1 MIPTVEDLAS
11 DKLVHRF
18 GDMFNPPAIT
28 NFWGAVQANVDITGI
43 RSLNFPP
50 FTNSDFVTAGL
61 FLNTRYFPSLGVDIT
76 FQWFPDRIER
86 EANYE
91 GISLKSITVMPFGK
105 KALLIKL
112 IVQNY
117 SGVNKD
123 LNLSFG
129 LSSTIT
135 KNLITGNEMRPPYED
150 DNELTVES
158 FRGAVIFKAKHS
170 NACSIQGLSPKADNI
185 NIYRAEKI
193 LQLADGESKEINYI
207 NVIEETVEEAVV
219 SYDKLV
225 INLSNEYSKVKED
238 WNNEIRSIFE
248 EGNNS
253 YSGYLP
259 ILYTDDKDIKRLYY
273 TSILGVIYFKRDNPH
288 SVYGRAYDTLMPR
301 YWQTTTFIWDY
312 HLSSTVHAILDPEVM
327 RKYSELWM
335 KTNLHSH
342 FGTEYLTGGTVG
354 SWYSVNDFALTWIVN
369 DYLRWSGDFNW
380 LNQVIQSPL
389 HDENKKVIDYL
400 LEFALNWRSFKTK
413 SGLADY
419 GGINNLLECVSTYI
433 HEVASLN
440 AGNIFNL
447 RKVAEI
453 LRNNNAAERSQIF
466 LDEAQEIL
474 RELQSLYSKGN
485 GYWNARF
492 PDNKLIEIRHCYDFI
507 TILNTIPDD
516 LTSTQKNEMTQFFI
530 NELQTPKW
538 MRALSP
544 ADTNSMFS
552 VRPDHQ
558 WNGAYT
564 AWPALAA
571 TGLYNIGKTD
581 IAFKWL
587 KGLAKSANQGPFGQ
601 GHFVESAVD
610 PESGGAAKSSPEWPY
625 ATDWLCS
632 SNGSF
637 TNIIIEGIFG
647 VRASLYDGITANPRF
662 GEFDSR
668 AELVNLKYQGK
679 SYTVTKDGLKT

>member
-1 MIPTVEDLAS
+1 
-11 DKLVHRF
+11 
-18 GDMFNPPAIT
+18 DMFNPPGIT

-61 FLNTRYFPSLGVDIT
+61 FLNNRYFPSLGANIT
-76 FQWFPDRIER
+76 FQWFPDRIVR
-86 EANYE
+86 EADYE

-112 IVQNY
+112 IIQNN
-117 SGVNKD
+117 SGLKKD

-135 KNLITGNEMRPPYED
+135 KNLITANMRPPFED
-150 DNELTVES
+150 DNESTVES
-158 FRGAVIFKAKHS
+158 SRGAVIFKAKHS
-170 NACSIQGLSPKADNI
+170 KACSVQGLYPKADNT
-185 NIYRAEKI
+185 NIFRAEKI
-193 LQLADGESKEINYI
+193 LQLANGESKEINYI
-207 NVIEETVEEAVV
+207 NVIEETVEAALV
-219 SYDKLV
+219 SYDKLARNL
-225 INLSNEYSKVKED
+225 INEHSKVNED
-238 WNNEIRSIFE
+238 WNKEI
-248 EGNNS
+248 NS
-253 YSGYLP
+253 VFKEDNKNYSGHLP
-259 ILYTDDKDIKRLYY
+259 VLYTDDKDIKRLYY

-327 RKYSELWM
+327 KKYSELWM
-335 KTNLHSH
+335 KTNIHSH

-354 SWYSVNDFALTWIVN
+354 PRYSVNDFALTWIAN

-380 LNQVIQSPL
+380 LNQVVQSPL
-389 HDENKKVIDYL
+389 HVENNKVIDYL
-400 LEFALNWRSFKTK
+400 SEFALNWRSFKTK
-413 SGLADY
+413 FGLADY

-453 LRNNNAAERSQIF
+453 LRNNNAEGRSQIF
-466 LDEAQEIL
+466 LDEAQNIL
-474 RELQSLYSKGN
+474 HELQSLYSKGN

-507 TILNTIPDD
+507 TILNTIPED

-544 ADTNSMFS
+544 ADTNAMFS

-610 PESGGAAKSSPEWPY
+610 PESGGAAKSYPEWPY

-637 TNIIIEGIFG
+637 TNI
-647 VRASLYDGITANPRF
+647 
-662 GEFDSR
+662 
-668 AELVNLKYQGK
+668 
-679 SYTVTKDGLKT
+679 

>member
-11 DKLVHRF
+11 DKLVHKF
-18 GDMFNPPAIT
+18 GDMFNTPGLT
-28 NFWGAVQANVDITGI
+28 NFWGAVQADLDITGI

-50 FTNSDFVTAGL
+50 FTNSDYVTAGL
-61 FLNTRYFPSLGVDIT
+61 FLNKRYFPSIGVDIT

-86 EANYE
+86 EATVE
-91 GISLKSITVMPFGK
+91 GIRLKSTTVIPFGK

-112 IVQNY
+112 VIQNN
-117 SGVNKD
+117 SGVRKD
-123 LNLSFG
+123 LNLRFG

-135 KNLITGNEMRPPYED
+135 KNLITGNSMRPPHED
-150 DNELTVES
+150 DNDASVES
-158 FRGAVIFKAKHS
+158 SRCAVIFKAKHS
-170 NACSIQGLSPKADNI
+170 TAYSIQGLYPKADNI

-193 LQLADGESKEINYI
+193 LELNDGESKELHYI
-207 NVIEETVEEAVV
+207 NVIEETTKQALVNYDELV
-219 SYDKLV
+219 SKITYEFSD
-225 INLSNEYSKVKED
+225 INKE
-238 WNNEIRSIFE
+238 WNSEIKSIFE
-248 EGNNS
+248 KDNNS
-253 YSGYLP
+253 YSGHLP

-273 TSILGVIYFKRDNPH
+273 TSILGVIYFRRDNPH

-312 HLSSTVHAILDPEVM
+312 HLSSTVHALLDPEVM
-327 RKYSELWM
+327 KKYSELWM

-354 SWYSVNDFALTWIVN
+354 PWYSVNDFALTWIAN
-369 DYLRWSGDFNW
+369 EYLRWNGDFDW
-380 LNQVIQSPL
+380 LDKIVLSPIQV
-389 HDENKKVIDYL
+389 EYTKVIDHL
-400 LEFALNWRSFKTK
+400 LSFALSWRSFKTK

-440 AGNIFNL
+440 AGNIYNL
-447 RKVAEI
+447 RTLAEI
-453 LRNNNAAERSQIF
+453 LRNHNAQERSQIF
-466 LDEAQEIL
+466 LAEAQSIL
-474 RELQSLYSKGN
+474 RELQSLYSDGN

-492 PDNKLIEIRHCYDFI
+492 PDGRLVEIRHCYDFI
-507 TILNTIPDD
+507 TILNTIADD
-516 LTSTQKNEMTQFFI
+516 LSPNQKDEMTQFFV

-571 TGLYNIGKTD
+571 KGLYNVGKAE
-581 IAFKWL
+581 IAFRWL
-587 KGLAKSANQGPFGQ
+587 KGLSKSANQGPFGQ
-601 GHFVESAVD
+601 GHFVESAVS
-610 PESGGAAKSSPEWPY
+610 PESGGAAKSYPEWPY

-632 SNGSF
+632 SNGSYASV
-637 TNIIIEGIFG
+637 IIEGIFG
-647 VRASLYDGITANPRF
+647 VRASLYNGISADPNF
-662 GEFDSR
+662 SDFDSR

-679 SYTVTKDGLKT
+679 LYNITKDGLKS

>member
-1 MIPTVEDLAS
+1 MIPTTEDLAS
-11 DKLVHRF
+11 DKLVHKF
-18 GDMFNPPAIT
+18 GDMFNPPGLT
-28 NFWGAVQANVDITGI
+28 NFWGAVQADIDLTGI

-61 FLNTRYFPSLGVDIT
+61 FLNKRYFPSLGANIT

-86 EANYE
+86 EASYE
-91 GISLKSITVMPFGK
+91 GISLKSTTVIPFGK

-112 IVQNY
+112 IVKNN
-117 SGVNKD
+117 SGVKKD
-123 LNLSFG
+123 ITLSFG
-129 LSSTIT
+129 LSATIT
-135 KNLITGNEMRPPYED
+135 KNLITGNSWRPPHED
-150 DNELTVES
+150 DNEATVES
-158 FRGAVIFKAKHS
+158 SRGAVIFKAKHS
-170 NACSIQGLSPKADNI
+170 KACSIQGLHPKADNI
-185 NIYRAEKI
+185 NIYRAEKT
-193 LQLADGESKEINYI
+193 LRLADGETKALFYI
-207 NVIEETVEEAVV
+207 NVIEETVEEALD
-219 SYDKLV
+219 SYDAFIANPGSEITKV
-225 INLSNEYSKVKED
+225 TEQWNSEIN
-238 WNNEIRSIFE
+238 SIFE
-248 EGNNS
+248 KNNNS
-253 YSGYLP
+253 YSGHLP
-259 ILYTDDKDIKRLYY
+259 ILYTDDEDIKRLYY
-273 TSILGVIYFKRDNPH
+273 TSILGVVYFRRDNPF

-312 HLSSTVHAILDPEVM
+312 HLSSTVHAILDPAVM
-327 RKYSELWM
+327 KKYSELWM

-354 SWYSVNDFALTWIVN
+354 PWYSVNDFGLIWIAN
-369 DYLRWSGDFNW
+369 EYLRWNGDFDW
-380 LNQVIQSPL
+380 LDKIVMSPL
-389 HDENKKVIDYL
+389 NIEYSKVIDHL
-400 LEFALNWRSFKTK
+400 LSFALSWRSFKTQ

-419 GGINNLLECVSTYI
+419 GRINNLLECVSTYI

-440 AGNIFNL
+440 AGNIFSL
-447 RKVAEI
+447 RTLAEI
-453 LRNNNAAERSQIF
+453 LRNSNAEDRSKIF
-466 LDEAQEIL
+466 IGEAQNIL
-474 RELQSLYSKGN
+474 RELQSLYSEGN

-492 PDNKLIEIRHCYDFI
+492 PDSRLVEIRHCYDFI

-516 LTSTQKNEMTQFFI
+516 LTSSQKDEMTQFFV

-571 TGLYNIGKTD
+571 KGLYNIGKTD

-601 GHFVESAVD
+601 GHFVESAVT
-610 PESGGAAKSSPEWPY
+610 PESGGATKSFPEWPY

-637 TNIIIEGIFG
+637 TNVIIEGIFG
-647 VRASLYDGITANPRF
+647 VRASLFNGISASSNF
-662 GEFDSR
+662 GDFDSK
-668 AELVNLKYQGK
+668 AELTNLKYQGK
-679 SYTVTKDGLKT
+679 LYNVTKNGLKT